1 MEITFHT
8 LTNMGDSAVC
18 EIVKVDRNSASRLLP
33 LSQFMWICKTHF
45 IP

>member
-1 MEITFHT
+1 M

-18 EIVKVDRNSASRLLP
+18 KIVKVNRNSASRLLP
-33 LSQFMWICKTHF
+33 LSQFMCVCKTHF